1 MYDFP
6 TGPAVTVPA
15 DYVPPTTRIDSTG
28 AWLPVNGQPTFV
40 VVGAQW

>member
-6 TGPAVTVPA
+6 TGPAVIVAA
-15 DYVPPTTRIDSTG
+15 DYEPPTTRIDSTG
-28 AWLPVNGQPTFV
+28 AWLPANGKPTFV